1 MAQRAAPSAFITAAT
16 RVPDKPVWACSGRC
30 VAPWRRNPFEPTGL
44 GAVVNSARAGPPA
57 GGPASLLR
65 PCATSAGFLATRD
78 PPWRMDMA
86 GLRGRLS
93 AAGYAIVVDARIILI
108 VRRAVGQGPAVE
120 SSVYDNGKVLL
131 KTTDRPAAEAAFA
144 DLEPHLASCR
154 RA

>member
-1 MAQRAAPSAFITAAT
+1 MDACTWTAAEPAGT
-16 RVPDKPVWACSGRC
+16 GASRS
-30 VAPWRRNPFEPTGL
+30 RNPF
-44 GAVVNSARAGPPA
+44 GPGPL
-57 GGPASLLR
+57 GGPVSLLR

-86 GLRGRLS
+86 GLKRRLQES
-93 AAGYAIVVDARIILI
+93 GYILVVDARVVLI
-108 VRRAVGQGPAVE
+108 VRRAAAGQPVE

-144 DLEPHLASCR
+144 DLEPHLAAAR